1 MVINKLAAKAKHKC
15 LGHRRLV
22 LKMWEEFQDQRQNS
36 QSPEST
42 TRQELTLVLGHP
54 LRPGRLTG
62 ARWSEDVWVTDT
74 QLQVEEAGGGGDAAV
89 LGVGLLHWITVLQ
102 SVDTHPGL
110 IWRRRREE
118 ERRGGEERQQPVLAK
133 VNLDSWTVIEPSPLT
148 VRSMSLSHEG
158 STLVFVHI
166 LKS

>member
-110 IWRRRREE
+110 IWRRRRGE
-118 ERRGGEERQQPVLAK
+118 ERRRGETTTSPGQSKSGLLDRDRTLTPHRPVD
-133 VNLDSWTVIEPSPLT
+133 VTQS
-148 VRSMSLSHEG
+148 
-158 STLVFVHI
+158 
-166 LKS
+166 